1 MMQRN
6 LLGAAE
12 GVMLLALCGA
22 LAWSWLTPQLHL
34 RQTGWTPPE
43 PLKSN
48 LQALMPPPAAAP
60 GRGGEERWLLTMQE
74 RPLFSMSRKPP
85 PPVKKV
91 EAPPPEP
98 PDVWKDASVLGT
110 FQGQASGAIVRLEG
124 KDQRLML
131 NQSLGGWK
139 LVGIQGRYIEL
150 ERAGTKRTIDLK
162 RAALDKG
169 PNLPAGA
176 RAPTQR
182 PSEPVAAQA
191 APEPAAA
198 DAPAPPQRTSRAVF
212 GGSRAQ
218 RADKP

>member
-1 MMQRN
+1 
-6 LLGAAE
+6 
-12 GVMLLALCGA
+12 
-22 LAWSWLTPQLHL
+22 
-34 RQTGWTPPE
+34 
-43 PLKSN
+43 
-48 LQALMPPPAAAP
+48 MPPPTAAP
-60 GRGGEERWLLTMQE
+60 GRGEEERWLLTMQE

-150 ERAGTKRTIDLK
+150 R
-162 RAALDKG
+162 
-169 PNLPAGA
+169 
-176 RAPTQR
+176 
-182 PSEPVAAQA
+182 SE
-191 APEPAAA
+191 EH
-198 DAPAPPQRTSRAVF
+198 TSELH
-212 GGSRAQ
+212 
-218 RADKP
+218 